1 MISALLRAACVAPL
15 VAIVVLGAPVAGHDD
30 RPAPI
35 ERFVVFGDSLSDP
48 GNAFVATG
56 EFAVRPFEPI
66 PSAPYLIGRFHFT
79 NGRTWVEQLARD
91 FDLFRSARPALLRPG
106 VFTNYAIGGARARAA
121 EPIDLATLI
130 GLFLADFDGVAAP
143 ESLYVLWIG
152 ANDLRDAFAAFE
164 QDPSGGT
171 TEMIIQEA
179 LRATKRGIKDL
190 YDAGARSFLVLK
202 SAEHRRHAGAQG
214 SRPAGAGAGATARR
228 RLQWRAGGAPR
239 AAGRPCGDRH
249 RAVRCLRR
257 PGRAGARPR
266 LGRLAQCDGQLHHPR
281 CDHRRDLPEPAPVS
295 VLGLHPPDAA
305 GARISERAG
314 AGHPGNRV
322 LHRGAVVSRRSADVA
337 AGRLAVQANA
347 ARCR

>member
-1 MISALLRAACVAPL
+1 MISALLRACVAPL
-15 VAIVVLGAPVAGHDD
+15 VAIGLLGTQVAAHDY

-164 QDPSGGT
+164 QDPSGAT
-171 TEMIIQEA
+171 SEAILQEA
-179 LRATKRGIKDL
+179 LKATKRGIKDL
-190 YDAGARSFLVLK
+190 YDAGARSFLVLNLPNIGDTP
-202 SAEHRRHAGAQG
+202 ALRALGPPAQ
-214 SRPAGAGAGATARR
+214 A
-228 RLQWRAGGAPR
+228 
-239 AAGRPCGDRH
+239 
-249 RAVRCLRR
+249 
-257 PGRAGARPR
+257 
-266 LGRLAQCDGQLHHPR
+266 LGRQLA
-281 CDHRRDLPEPAPVS
+281 
-295 VLGLHPPDAA
+295 
-305 GARISERAG
+305 
-314 AGHPGNRV
+314 
-322 LHRGAVVSRRSADVA
+322 
-337 AGRLAVQANA
+337 LA
-347 ARCR
+347 